1 MILLRHWL
9 YQVIQQLSA
18 LPGLEVQDF
27 YLLEQLR
34 ENSQMSWGGRLEQ
47 HVDRQAVI
55 KINIYIYRNV
65 LETNIKPSA
74 FMKCVRR
81 HDLREGLHL
90 ESVLTQKLLEIDRHG
105 VGQVVK
111 HGHLATRQACS
122 ASPHE
127 PKKTQ
132 LLKKVF

>member
-1 MILLRHWL
+1 ML
-9 YQVIQQLSA
+9 QVQ
-18 LPGLEVQDF
+18 GF
-27 YLLEQLR
+27 YLLQQLR

-74 FMKCVRR
+74 FMK
-81 HDLREGLHL
+81 
-90 ESVLTQKLLEIDRHG
+90 QLEIDRHG
-105 VGQVVK
+105 DGQAVK

-122 ASPHE
+122 ESSRE
-127 PKKTQ
+127 PKKHNFS
-132 LLKKVF
+132 KKRSKGIRCTP